1 MPPVRRGAPQ
11 LTPAM
16 ARRISPIMSPQRI
29 MELYPDI
36 AGYIREYRDWA
47 PVIRYDTNTL
57 AAAVIPATQF
67 FDSPP
72 IVSVCNLERQ
82 NEVPYRTIVLG
93 WTWQVVYSAVA
104 GAAPTIADA
113 LVIFEECELELEKD
127 GSNYPSWP
135 TFAVPGGGGVNAVSA
150 PIAAGAA
157 TQNVSNGLGNSWR
170 YFYQPIVIDIEQTFR
185 VFLRSSA
192 VTALGAQTDVTIGLV
207 GIEARRP
214 I

>member
-1 MPPVRRGAPQ
+1 MSPAGQSAARM
-11 LTPAM
+11 TPAM
-16 ARRISPIMSPQRI
+16 ARRVSPLMSPERI
-29 MELYPDI
+29 AQLYPNI
-36 AGYIREYRDWA
+36 GGYIREYRDWA

-72 IVSVCNLERQ
+72 LVSICNLERQ
-82 NEVPYRTIVLG
+82 NEVPYRTIILG
-93 WTWQVVYSAVA
+93 WSWQVVYSAVA

-113 LVIFEECELELEKD
+113 LVIFEECEMELEKD
-127 GSNYPSWP
+127 NSNYPSWP
-135 TFAVPGGGGVNAVSA
+135 TFAVPGGGGINAESA

-170 YFYQPIVIDIEQTFR
+170 LFYQPIVIDIEQTFR
-185 VFLRSSA
+185 VWLRSSA
-192 VTALGAQTDVTIGLV
+192 VTALGAQTDVTIGLI